1 MLFIDQMNISNPRLA
16 SALEFVISECSKRD
30 IVDRQITLV
39 NNTHA
44 EQRWSGVISDVYCR
58 EAFSGGVVEWHSSS
72 INIKSSVTTAK
83 LVLRYELIMQM
94 QLVEGVVSV
103 RVPADLDKR
112 LLRDESNPNAFVVRL
127 GPTAIRNF
135 KRQLATQ
142 GVSDQCPL

>member
-1 MLFIDQMNISNPRLA
+1 
-16 SALEFVISECSKRD
+16 
-30 IVDRQITLV
+30 
-39 NNTHA
+39 
-44 EQRWSGVISDVYCR
+44 
-58 EAFSGGVVEWHSSS
+58 
-72 INIKSSVTTAK
+72 
-83 LVLRYELIMQM
+83 MQM